1 MKKCQE
7 EKCSWHELWFRF
19 GKIEMVATRGYYG
32 KDGQLGAFLGVSAPS
47 RITHDMHFI
56 LFSPEFPAETTA
68 CLRMLRNYRKK
79 ASLNKW
85 CFKSSFFCS
94 MGFVT
99 PNQLQL
105 HEQEPV
111 NYASVCSHLLN
122 LAVNDELV
130 GTDFDELKKSL
141 AKFEFCRSLDF
152 ESEAKDEDVLKKLEA
167 MKTTKNQKGRKLSK
181 AKCLLIEVILNH
193 NLQLDEKTLM
203 LLYSGIIYPKVK
215 NINKKRATV
224 MENKL
229 SFLYM
234 YIYRI

>member
-1 MKKCQE
+1 
-7 EKCSWHELWFRF
+7 
-19 GKIEMVATRGYYG
+19 
-32 KDGQLGAFLGVSAPS
+32 
-47 RITHDMHFI
+47 
-56 LFSPEFPAETTA
+56 
-68 CLRMLRNYRKK
+68 
-79 ASLNKW
+79 
-85 CFKSSFFCS
+85 

-141 AKFEFCRSLDF
+141 AKFEFWRSLDF
-152 ESEAKDEDVLKKLEA
+152 QSEAKDEDVLKKLEA

-215 NINKKRATV
+215 NINKKRATI